1 MKNKKMFA
9 VALTAIATLTLSAAQ
24 SVFDFETVVSENP
37 ILSTNTGS
45 LDTATNKVWSGG
57 VESTYDSLSN
67 DGRYSASLTVSGHYL
82 GGVISNSKSNAGTTF
97 ENDVDS
103 MAGGGANGS
112 SNFGVIYGGTFKG
125 ASMSTKY
132 SNNTYYTALGHVEY
146 LPPDY
151 SGSPVSDSTT
161 SIIVNEALAFST
173 IDVSLTSYGYY
184 GLNTGNSNM
193 GEAAGS
199 TAFDKIYNNVNNSE
213 GSFFVLRIYAVD
225 TNWDIDESR
234 SLDVI
239 LAENNAGSVFIMDG
253 WNTIDI
259 SALND
264 GEGLCGLSFQLLSS
278 FGNEHGMTNPS
289 YIAIDNLTYSTIP
302 EPATCAAAFG
312 AIALAFAAYRRRK

>member
-24 SVFDFETVVSENP
+24 GVFDFETIPTGANP
-37 ILSTNTGS
+37 ALSTKTG
-45 LDTATNKVWSGG
+45 DAVGWTSGG
-57 VESTYDSLSN
+57 STYDSFSK
-67 DGRYSASLTVSGHYL
+67 DGLYSASLTASGNWC
-82 GGVISNSKSNAGTTF
+82 GGVISNSTSNAGTTS

-103 MAGGGANGS
+103 RAGGGADGS
-112 SNFGVIYGGTFKG
+112 SNFGVICAPAIKGT
-125 ASMSTKY
+125 MSTKY
-132 SNNTYYTALGHVEY
+132 SENTYYTVLGHVEY
-146 LPPDY
+146 D
-151 SGSPVSDSTT
+151 SSWNPVAVKEAATT
-161 SIIVNEALAFST
+161 SLIVNEALAFST

-184 GLNTGNSNM
+184 GLNTGNSTM

-234 SLDVI
+234 SLDVV
-239 LAENNAGSVFIMDG
+239 LAQNNAGSVSIMDG

-278 FGNEHGMTNPS
+278 FGNAWGMTNPS

>member
-1 MKNKKMFA
+1 MFA

-24 SVFDFETVVSENP
+24 GVFDFETVVSENP
-37 ILSTNTGS
+37 VLNTKTGA
-45 LDTATNKVWSGG
+45 LDTETSKVWSGG
-57 VESTYDSLSN
+57 VSSTYDSLSK
-67 DGRYSASLTVSGHYL
+67 DGRYSASLTVSGFYA
-82 GGVISNSKSNAGTTF
+82 GGVISNSKSKAGTTY

-112 SNFGVIYGGTFKG
+112 SNFGVINAPTFSG
-125 ASMSTKY
+125 ATMSTKY

-146 LPPDY
+146 LPPSY
-151 SGSPVSDSTT
+151 SGTPVSDTTT
-161 SIIVNEALAFST
+161 SVIVNEALAFST
-173 IDVSLTSYGYY
+173 IDISLTSYGYY
-184 GLNTGNSNM
+184 GLDTGNLSM
-193 GEAAGS
+193 GETEDS
-199 TAFDKIYNNVNNSE
+199 TKLNPIYNNINNSE

-225 TNWDIDESR
+225 ANYEIDESR

-239 LAENNAGSVFIMDG
+239 LAQNNAGDVFIMDG

-264 GEGLCGLSFQLLSS
+264 GEGLGGLSFQFLSS
-278 FGNEHGMTNPS
+278 FGDDFGMTAPA

-302 EPATCAAAFG
+302 EPATCAAVFG